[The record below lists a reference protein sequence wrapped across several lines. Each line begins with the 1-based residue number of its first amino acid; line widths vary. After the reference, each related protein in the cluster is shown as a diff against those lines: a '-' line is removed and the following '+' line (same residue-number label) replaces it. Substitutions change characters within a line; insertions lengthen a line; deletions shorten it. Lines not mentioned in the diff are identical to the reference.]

1 MSSFEDY
8 YNGFY
13 KELSKLDEVGNTF
26 SKIESFLPILKGD
39 EQFLHIGCGHGG
51 VSGEL
56 VKRGYKVSGI
66 EINKDAIESLKL
78 KGFEVY
84 QKDIS
89 KPLEI
94 DKKFDIVMMLD
105 VLEHMFDPY
114 SLLKEAK
121 QVVKKEGGVI
131 IVTVPLYF
139 DIVDRFKIL
148 FTGSVISMDN
158 LCYGEENY
166 KKFRS
171 YNYDHIRFFRP
182 SEMVEMGESLGLKVD
197 RVEYKA
203 IGYGGSYKILKLLIK
218 LISNKHTVNI
228 NPNLL
233 AHSMKIRW
241 IVD

>member
-1 MSSFEDY
+1 MNSFEEY

-13 KELSKLDEVGNTF
+13 KELSKLDEQGNTF
-26 SKIESFLPILKGD
+26 DKIEIFLPILKGN
-39 EQFLHIGCGHGG
+39 ETFLDIGCGHGS
-51 VSGEL
+51 VSSEL
-56 VKRGYKVSGI
+56 IKRGYKVSGV
-66 EINKDAIESLKL
+66 EINQDALDSLKA

-84 QKDIS
+84 KRDIS

-94 DKKFDIVMMLD
+94 DRKFDVVMILD

-114 SLLKEAK
+114 TLLKEAK
-121 QVVKKEGGVI
+121 QVAKMGGAI

-139 DIVDRFKIL
+139 DIVDRFKIF

-158 LCYGEENY
+158 LCYGEKNY

-182 SEMVEMGESLGLKVD
+182 KEIIEMGESIGLKID
-197 RVEYKA
+197 KIEYGA
-203 IGYGGSYKILKLLIK
+203 TSYGGKCKLLKLLIK
-218 LISNKHTVNI
+218 ILSNKYTVNL

-241 IVD
+241 RID

>member
-1 MSSFEDY
+1 MNNFEEY

-13 KELSKLDEVGNTF
+13 KELSKLDEQGNTF
-26 SKIESFLPILKGD
+26 SKINNFLPSLNGN
-39 EQFLHIGCGHGG
+39 EEFLDIGCGHGG
-51 VSGEL
+51 VSSEL
-56 VKRGYKVSGI
+56 VQKGHKVSGI
-66 EINKDAIESLKL
+66 EINKHAIESLKL
-78 KGFEVY
+78 KGFDVY
-84 QKDIS
+84 QQDIS
-89 KPLEI
+89 KPLRL

-105 VLEHMFDPY
+105 VLEHIFDPY

-121 QVVKKEGGVI
+121 LATKRGGVI
-131 IVTVPLYF
+131 IITVPLYF

-182 SEMVEMGESLGLKVD
+182 KEIIEMGESLGLQLDKI
-197 RVEYKA
+197 EYGA
-203 IGYGGSYKILKLLIK
+203 TGYSGKCKLVKIMLRIMA
-218 LISNKHTVNI
+218 NKYTVNL

-241 IVD
+241 RLD

>member
-1 MSSFEDY
+1 MNNFEEY

-13 KELSKLDEVGNTF
+13 KELSKLDEAGNKF
-26 SKIESFLPILKGD
+26 SKIENFLPNLGGD
-39 EQFLHIGCGHGG
+39 EIFLDIGCGHGG
-51 VSGEL
+51 VSSEL
-56 VKRGYKVSGI
+56 IKKGFKVVGI
-66 EINKDAIESLKL
+66 EINQDAIKSLQQ
-78 KGFEVY
+78 KGFTVF

-94 DKKFDIVMMLD
+94 DEKFDIVMILD
-105 VLEHMFDPY
+105 VLEHLFDPY

-121 QVVKKEGGVI
+121 KITKRGGII
-131 IVTVPLYF
+131 IVTIPLYF

-148 FTGSVISMDN
+148 FTGNIISMDN

-182 SEMVEMGESLGLKVD
+182 KDIMEMGESLGMKID
-197 RVEYKA
+197 KIEYGA
-203 IGYGGSYKILKLLIK
+203 TGYSGNCK
-218 LISNKHTVNI
+218 LINILLRFIINKYTVNL

-241 IVD
+241 RVD